1 MTADLRTM
9 LDADRESLQDVAEWL
24 GTLDQ
29 SAFDRHVL
37 FELRGQ
43 LDPQACDA
51 LRHPANLAR
60 WRISL
65 TALTVGLQ
73 AQLTSPAV
81 KGPGHAVWRKETVR
95 FNAGVLKRR
104 GEVDRLLARKKAE
117 ERAEARDRGAVRRAQ
132 QPQRSEAGERAVRR
146 LVEAH
151 RAEFVT
157 LLAEE
162 YAELGLE
169 LGAGHARELAE
180 LTGQGVEGGPS

>member
-1 MTADLRTM
+1 VTADLRTM
-9 LDADRESLQDVAEWL
+9 LDADRESLQDTAEWL

-29 SAFDRHVL
+29 PAFGRHVL
-37 FELRGQ
+37 SELRGQ
-43 LDPQACDA
+43 LDPQACEA
-51 LRHPANLAR
+51 LRHPANLTR

-65 TALTVGLQ
+65 TALTVDIQ

-81 KGPGHAVWRKETVR
+81 KGPGHAVWRKKTVH
-95 FNAGVLKRR
+95 FNAEVLKRR
-104 GEVDRLLARKKAE
+104 GEVDHLLARKKAE
-117 ERAEARDRGAVRRAQ
+117 ERAEAKARGAARRAQ

-146 LVEAH
+146 LVSAH

-169 LGAGHARELAE
+169 LGDGHARELAE
-180 LTGQGVEGGPS
+180 LTGHGTEGGAS